1 MAQKQATPVPVKP
14 THGAL
19 EADLTFLVDKHTPYL
34 KKITGFRG
42 DFAEARDFLL

>member
-1 MAQKQATPVPVKP
+1 MAQKQATPVKP
-14 THGAL
+14 TPGPL